1 MRDEATA
8 WLVREGVA
16 EEDRQ
21 LRIMVDARYDGQN
34 FEVSVPLDDVREDGL
49 DDMVQRFR
57 RQHVQEYGYDVSDR
71 PVEIVNCRIQAIGR
85 VARVP
90 VSAPVPVP
98 GLDAVKGR
106 RPVYFGKDAGWVET
120 SIYRRG
126 QLPIGRTFAG
136 PAIIEEMS
144 STLIVQ
150 PGQTVTVDPV
160 GNLIVSI
167 FE

>member
-1 MRDEATA
+1 MPHP
-8 WLVREGVA
+8 G
-16 EEDRQ
+16 DRPGG
-21 LRIMVDARYDGQN
+21 AGA
-34 FEVSVPLDDVREDGL
+34 GL
-49 DDMVQRFR
+49 GAGTRPRPRR
-57 RQHVQEYGYDVSDR
+57 RQ
-71 PVEIVNCRIQAIGR
+71 
-85 VARVP
+85 
-90 VSAPVPVP
+90 
-98 GLDAVKGR
+98 GR